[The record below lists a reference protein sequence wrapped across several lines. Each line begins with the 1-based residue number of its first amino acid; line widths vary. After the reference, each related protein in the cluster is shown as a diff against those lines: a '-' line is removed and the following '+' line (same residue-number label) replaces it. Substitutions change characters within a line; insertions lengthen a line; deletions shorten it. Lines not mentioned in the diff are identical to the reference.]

1 MLVQSQAHQPTLPHH
16 QQVCVRR
23 DSTGSPGGQERSLP
37 QRLLE
42 PAPALEP
49 GQVRQGQVLC
59 HRYRYEQ
66 VSELSELSELHDALI
81 AVCADCRSEYGWSKY
96 PTAYGRAMNLSRKL
110 RDEYDAL
117 LQTYDAL
124 VMPTVTQP
132 ARRHIP
138 VGAGPLVW
146 AETAR
151 E

>member
-1 MLVQSQAHQPTLPHH
+1 M
-16 QQVCVRR
+16 
-23 DSTGSPGGQERSLP
+23 
-37 QRLLE
+37 
-42 PAPALEP
+42 
-49 GQVRQGQVLC
+49 
-59 HRYRYEQ
+59 
-66 VSELSELSELHDALI
+66 SELSELSELHDALI